1 MKKISGITAILLA
14 GFILNIALVIYV
26 YFAVEGG
33 SPAINQ
39 GADWPT
45 ILNEI
50 PQTLLIIAIAIFMP
64 YIMVWSRRSKNNA
77 TTSQAEKI
85 MLATTS
91 LCAVLL
97 FSVQETLSKELVLDM
112 SWVVL
117 WSVAVYFVL
126 MPQKPTSDA

>member
-1 MKKISGITAILLA
+1 MKKITGGTTILPA

-26 YFAVEGG
+26 YFVVEGG

-50 PQTLLIIAIAIFMP
+50 PQTLLIIAIAIFVP
-64 YIMVWSRRSKNNA
+64 YIMVWSRNKRNA
-77 TTSQAEKI
+77 AIASLAGKI

-97 FSVQETLSKELVLDM
+97 FSVHETLSKELVLDM
-112 SWVVL
+112 SWVLL
-117 WSVAVYFVL
+117 WSASIYFTL
-126 MPQKPTSDA
+126 RPRASDE

>member
-1 MKKISGITAILLA
+1 MKKITSATTMLLA

-26 YFAVEGG
+26 YFVVEGG

-64 YIMVWSRRSKNNA
+64 YLMVWSRNKRNA
-77 TTSQAEKI
+77 AIAAQAGKI

-91 LCAVLL
+91 LCAALL
-97 FSVQETLSKELVLDM
+97 FSAHETLSKELVLDM
-112 SWVVL
+112 SWVLL
-117 WSVAVYFVL
+117 WSVSIYFVL
-126 MPQKPTSDA
+126 MPHASDE